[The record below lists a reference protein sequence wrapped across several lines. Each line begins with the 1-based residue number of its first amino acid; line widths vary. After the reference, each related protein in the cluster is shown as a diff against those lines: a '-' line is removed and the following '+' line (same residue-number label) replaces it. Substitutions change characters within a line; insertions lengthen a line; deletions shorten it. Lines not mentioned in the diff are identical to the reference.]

1 MGLGLAAHVIQVY
14 SVFYI
19 VPSVEVEYCILDT
32 EKNWLGHV
40 TLLGIGFGALLW
52 GALAGRSGRR
62 KMLLSCLA
70 VSGVFSGKLKYE
82 I

>member
-1 MGLGLAAHVIQVY
+1 MY

-32 EKNWLGHV
+32 ERNWLGHV
-40 TLLGIGFGALLW
+40 TLLGIGFGAVLW

-70 VSGVFSGKLKYE
+70 VSGVFSGKCHCNVVK